1 MTTPDQIPFLVDVG
15 NALAH
20 NFSAL
25 DAYPPDDLAVGRA
38 GDPVT
43 HGLPATLA
51 GTTQGP
57 AASEVT
63 L

>member
-1 MTTPDQIPFLVDVG
+1 MTTPGQIPFLVDVG

-20 NFSAL
+20 NVSAL
-25 DAYPPDDLAVGRA
+25 DAYPPDDLTVGRT

-57 AASEVT
+57 ACPEVT
-63 L
+63 P